1 MKLID
6 SRNDWEAHLRRDF
19 SGVAFADDNGNP
31 PGVNAVAAGVM
42 VGRFYSSRSP
52 AYGVIFDQPR
62 SCSGK
67 S

>member
-6 SRNDWEAHLRRDF
+6 SQAEWESYLRREYP
-19 SGVAFADDNGNP
+19 GVAFADDQRNP

-42 VGRFYSSRSP
+42 VGRFYTSRSP

-67 S
+67 A